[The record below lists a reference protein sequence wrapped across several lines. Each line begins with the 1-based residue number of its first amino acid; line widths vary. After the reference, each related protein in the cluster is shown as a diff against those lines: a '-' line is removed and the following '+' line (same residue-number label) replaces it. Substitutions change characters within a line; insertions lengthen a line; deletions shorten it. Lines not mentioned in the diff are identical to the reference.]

1 MNIKDIARFF
11 VCGLIKQMN
20 RDLGIDFFN
29 SKDQESKEE
38 FSWK

>member
-1 MNIKDIARFF
+1 MHHPVIKSGKYA
-11 VCGLIKQMN
+11 IKHMN